1 MHYFESGFSW
11 KVERSGGVN
20 EKVSLE
26 NFSRCGGDLPH
37 LGNLIPLGRYDC
49 FVKFYVFEYV
59 ELFGEIAKVLEDF
72 LSTTEVFRPP
82 AKSDY
87 VIQLQWSLGIRVT
100 RYKGHLGIKVKFK
113 SPDFFF

>member
-26 NFSRCGGDLPH
+26 NFSRSGGDLPH
-37 LGNLIPLGRYDC
+37 LGNLIPLGRYDS

-87 VIQLQWSLGIRVT
+87 VIQLYRLF
-100 RYKGHLGIKVKFK
+100 KFYIH
-113 SPDFFF
+113 SYQGFL